1 VDHRRVITGHPHETT
16 EWDQTNRVR
25 RLPELETGKHPT
37 EAESE
42 LKHSHTEVLRDE
54 KVAELVHEDEDAE
67 D

>member
-1 VDHRRVITGHPHETT
+1 MLPLPLAQRSAHKPT
-16 EWDQTNRVR
+16 EWDHTDRVG
-25 RLPELETGKHPT
+25 RLPKLEAGKHPT

-42 LKHSHTEVLRDE
+42 LKHPHTEILRDE